1 MEPRTWDRVE
11 DFGTLDIEITS
22 DWASLAHWTPAQRA
36 LKIELDG
43 ERRQAEQLAEST
55 GRLVSRLVASMVA
68 AEQGVEADL
77 AA

>member
-1 MEPRTWDRVE
+1 MGSHAWDGVE
-11 DFGTLDIEITS
+11 DFGTLDVEITE
-22 DWASLAHWTPAQRA
+22 DWASFAHWTPAQRA

-55 GRLVSRLVASMVA
+55 GRLVSRLVADMIA
-68 AEQGVEADL
+68 AEEAATPGL